1 MHQNDQTALRAL
13 EQNVILRFSAALR
26 QRFSNTT
33 PDKSS
38 AGFADTTL
46 GSQDKIFA
54 DYLIAANARFALV
67 EFKASFLDIRSE
79 AKKPLRLSLFD
90 HLTVRDDLLRRCLDF
105 HYICWGATSYLPTSG
120 SQEGFIEECE
130 FLNHYALQVAP
141 FMVTKPR
148 LRKVADFSTTS
159 FLDGFLGA
167 RLVGGTVHR
176 FKTYVNELAAIAGGT
191 QGDATTLEGMVFA
204 FVPGD
209 ENRPGRYAHGRFRG
223 LDHLALLLAA
233 KPDRLEYDR
242 RPGYEP
248 KPEPEHDHLQ
258 RPSRGMQM

>member
-13 EQNVILRFSAALR
+13 EQNVILRFSASLR

-38 AGFADTTL
+38 TGFADTTL

-79 AKKPLRLSLFD
+79 AKKPLRRSLFD
-90 HLTVRDDLLRRCLDF
+90 HLALRDDMLRRCLDF
-105 HYICWGATSYLPTSG
+105 HYICWGVTSYLPVPS
-120 SQEGFIEECE
+120 SQVAFIEESE

-148 LRKVADFSTTS
+148 LKTVADFSTTS
-159 FLDGFLGA
+159 FLDSFLGA
-167 RLVGGTVHR
+167 RLVGGNIHR
-176 FKTYVNELAAIAGGT
+176 FRTYVNELAAIAGGT
-191 QGDATTLEGMVFA
+191 QGDASTLEGMVFA

-209 ENRPGRYAHGRFRG
+209 ANSPGRYAHGRFRG
-223 LDHLALLLAA
+223 LDHLDFLLAA
-233 KPDRLEYDR
+233 KPNKLGYDR
-242 RPGYEP
+242 RPGNEP
-248 KPEPEHDHLQ
+248 KPQPDYLH
-258 RPSRGMQM
+258 RSNGGMQM